1 MRSRKN
7 KYKFFK
13 KGCKDELAVIKFK
26 LSKVVLILI
35 AIGIIITAIVPVK
48 VITTKVGAK
57 ENKALS
63 NGEEVNENVTWVE
76 STYIDESGA
85 TVIDVDDE
93 ENPIKIPVPK
103 GYSASK
109 IPGETS
115 ANSGFVIYE
124 GDIDWNTILVGTTTA
139 NSIDTQSITE
149 GENTVN
155 DEVIQEQNT
164 ENIISE
170 TGEITTKSEETQ
182 SEEEN
187 TQSEGEIATNGE
199 ETQSKEGNTQSEEEI
214 TTNSEETQS
223 KEENTQTEETIQTYA
238 NETTDTEG
246 TDTENTDTESTNIET
261 REITQEEINI
271 FNLQKSANQYVWVP
285 VKDITRIYGVDSNG
299 KLWGKLYNF
308 PTSDTESR
316 TPLNWTEISSIMS
329 ISSKTSNSEPDV
341 THDITNYDIVSR
353 LQSYLDGR
361 TQQELLAKELEKN
374 FYETIKSIEEYGGFY
389 IGRYETGGLNGTA
402 VVRKMGTNIAR
413 QTWYTMYEKTKTL
426 SGTHENVITSM
437 IWGSLWDETLQWLVD
452 SEATISDG
460 TTMSY
465 TLLENPTI
473 WGNCR
478 DSTFYYISLESEI
491 PEATVEKVI
500 DETAVI
506 PAGSTDYTKVNNIY
520 DLAGNTRESTLEV
533 NFTDTRVSRGGSFNV
548 IGSSGAARYS
558 NNPTYIHTGV
568 GSRSMLLIK

>member
-214 TTNSEETQS
+214 TTN
-223 KEENTQTEETIQTYA
+223 
-238 NETTDTEG
+238 
-246 TDTENTDTESTNIET
+246 
-261 REITQEEINI
+261 
-271 FNLQKSANQYVWVP
+271 
-285 VKDITRIYGVDSNG
+285 
-299 KLWGKLYNF
+299 
-308 PTSDTESR
+308 
-316 TPLNWTEISSIMS
+316 
-329 ISSKTSNSEPDV
+329 
-341 THDITNYDIVSR
+341 
-353 LQSYLDGR
+353 
-361 TQQELLAKELEKN
+361 
-374 FYETIKSIEEYGGFY
+374 IK
-389 IGRYETGGLNGTA
+389 
-402 VVRKMGTNIAR
+402 
-413 QTWYTMYEKTKTL
+413 Q
-426 SGTHENVITSM
+426 
-437 IWGSLWDETLQWLVD
+437 
-452 SEATISDG
+452 
-460 TTMSY
+460 
-465 TLLENPTI
+465 
-473 WGNCR
+473 
-478 DSTFYYISLESEI
+478 
-491 PEATVEKVI
+491 
-500 DETAVI
+500 
-506 PAGSTDYTKVNNIY
+506 
-520 DLAGNTRESTLEV
+520 
-533 NFTDTRVSRGGSFNV
+533 
-548 IGSSGAARYS
+548 
-558 NNPTYIHTGV
+558 
-568 GSRSMLLIK
+568 